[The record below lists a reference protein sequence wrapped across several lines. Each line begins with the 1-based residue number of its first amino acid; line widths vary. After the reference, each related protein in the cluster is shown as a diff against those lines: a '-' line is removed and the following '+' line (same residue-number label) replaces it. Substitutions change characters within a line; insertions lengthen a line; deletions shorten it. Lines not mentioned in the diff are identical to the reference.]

1 MEMSDSYGALTRLA
15 RAIAAESV
23 ESPLSLRMCQACAGI
38 LGMDGGSLTLAYA
51 DEERVTL
58 CATDEWSARLEDLQE
73 VIGEGPSYDAYQE
86 RLIHR
91 LLVDGALELRWPL
104 LSDAIKDGLGR
115 CAVYAIPIKPG
126 PQTMGVATFYQHQVS
141 PMLIDEVEAQVL
153 IDAVGVALVKDPDVL
168 DDDSH
173 AKAESWN
180 SRAQVHQATGMVMA
194 QLSISSDDSIALLRA
209 HAYAHRQSLAGTSAD
224 IIARRLDFRT
234 TDPDPGEATP

>member
-1 MEMSDSYGALTRLA
+1 MSDSYGALTRLA

-23 ESPLSLRMCQACAGI
+23 DSPLSLRMCQACAGI

-126 PQTMGVATFYQHQVS
+126 PQTMGVATFYQHEVS

-173 AKAESWN
+173 ARAESWN

>member
-1 MEMSDSYGALTRLA
+1 MSDPYGALTRLA
-15 RAIAAESV
+15 RAIAADSV

-51 DEERVTL
+51 DEERMTL

-73 VIGEGPSYDAYQE
+73 VVGEGPSYDAYQE

-91 LLVDGALELRWPL
+91 LLVDGVAEHRWPL
-104 LSDAIKDGLGR
+104 LSDAIKNDLGR

-126 PQTMGVATFYQHQVS
+126 PQTMGVATFYQHEAS
-141 PMLIDEVEAQVL
+141 PMLIDDHEAQVL

-173 AKAESWN
+173 AKADSWN
-180 SRAQVHQATGMVMA
+180 SRARVHQATGMVMA
-194 QLSISSDDSIALLRA
+194 QLSVSSDDGIALLRA
-209 HAYAHRQSLAGTSAD
+209 HAYAHQQSLAATSAD

-234 TDPDPGEATP
+234 ADPDPGEATP

>member
-23 ESPLSLRMCQACAGI
+23 DSPLSLRMCQACAGI

-126 PQTMGVATFYQHQVS
+126 PQTMGVATFYQHEVS

>member
-1 MEMSDSYGALTRLA
+1 MTDPYGALTRLA

-51 DEERVTL
+51 DLERVTL
-58 CATDEWSARLEDLQE
+58 CATDEWSTRLEDLQE
-73 VIGEGPSYDAYQE
+73 VVGEGPSYDAYQE

-91 LLVDGALELRWPL
+91 LLVDGVTDIRWPL
-104 LSDAIKDGLGR
+104 LSDAIKNGLGR

-126 PQTMGVATFYQHQVS
+126 PQTMGVATFYQRDAS
-141 PMLIDEVEAQVL
+141 PMLIDDLQAQVL
-153 IDAVGVALVKDPDVL
+153 IDAVGVAVVKDPDVL

-173 AKAESWN
+173 AKADSWN
-180 SRAQVHQATGMVMA
+180 SRARVHQATGMVMA
-194 QLSISSDDSIALLRA
+194 QLRVSADDGIALLRA
-209 HAYAHRQSLAGTSAD
+209 HAYAHQQSLAATSAD

-234 TDPDPGEATP
+234 ADPDPDPGKARP

>member
-1 MEMSDSYGALTRLA
+1 MSDSYGALTRLA

-23 ESPLSLRMCQACAGI
+23 DSPLSLRMCQACAGI

-126 PQTMGVATFYQHQVS
+126 PQTMGVATFYQHEVS

>member
-1 MEMSDSYGALTRLA
+1 MTDSYGALARLA

-23 ESPLSLRMCQACAGI
+23 DSALSLRMCQACAGI

-126 PQTMGVATFYQHQVS
+126 PQTMGVATFYQHEVS

>member
-1 MEMSDSYGALTRLA
+1 MSDPYGSLARLA
-15 RAIAAESV
+15 RAIAADSV
-23 ESPLSLRMCQACAGI
+23 ESSLSLRMCQACAGI

-73 VIGEGPSYDAYQE
+73 VVGEGPSYDAYQE

-91 LLVDGALELRWPL
+91 LLVDGVAELRWPL
-104 LSDAIKDGLGR
+104 LSDAIKNGLGR

-126 PQTMGVATFYQHQVS
+126 PQTMGVATFYQHEAS
-141 PMLIDEVEAQVL
+141 PMLIQDQEAQVL

-173 AKAESWN
+173 AKADSWN
-180 SRAQVHQATGMVMA
+180 SRARVHQATGMVMA
-194 QLSISSDDSIALLRA
+194 QLRVSSDDGIALLRA
-209 HAYAHRQSLAGTSAD
+209 HAYAQQQSLTATSAD

-234 TDPDPGEATP
+234 ADPDSGEATP

>member
-1 MEMSDSYGALTRLA
+1 MSDSYGALTRLA
-15 RAIAAESV
+15 RAIAAESID
-23 ESPLSLRMCQACAGI
+23 SPLSLRMCQACAGI

-126 PQTMGVATFYQHQVS
+126 PQTMGVATFYQHEVS

>member
-23 ESPLSLRMCQACAGI
+23 DSPLSLRMCQACAGI

>member
-23 ESPLSLRMCQACAGI
+23 ESPLSLRMCVACAGI

-126 PQTMGVATFYQHQVS
+126 PQTMGVATFYQHEVS

>member
-1 MEMSDSYGALTRLA
+1 MSDSYGALTRLA

-91 LLVDGALELRWPL
+91 LLVDGAVELRWPL

-126 PQTMGVATFYQHQVS
+126 PQTMGVATFYQHEVS

>member
-1 MEMSDSYGALTRLA
+1 MSDPYGALTRPA

-73 VIGEGPSYDAYQE
+73 VIGEGPSYGAYQE

-91 LLVDGALELRWPL
+91 LLVDGAVELRWPL

-126 PQTMGVATFYQHQVS
+126 PQTMGVATFYQHEVS

-168 DDDSH
+168 DDDSP
-173 AKAESWN
+173 AKADSWN

-194 QLSISSDDSIALLRA
+194 QLSVSSDDGIALLRA
-209 HAYAHRQSLAGTSAD
+209 HAYAHQQSLSVTSAD

-234 TDPDPGEATP
+234 VDPDPGEATP